1 MTAAMK
7 PIANSIAAM
16 APDLAEWRQDFHRHP
31 ELGYHEQ
38 RTAGKVASLLRDF
51 GLDRVETGIGVT
63 GVVGV
68 LHGRGGPGGLAIML
82 RADMDALPIHE
93 ASGVAHES
101 LEPGKMHACGHD
113 GHTTML
119 LGAARHLAATRNFA
133 GTVYF
138 CFQPAEEG
146 GAGAKAMLD
155 DGLMRRFPVSSVF
168 GMHNWPGTPAGHFA
182 VQEGPVLAAA
192 DEFTITITG
201 KGGHAAKPHLA
212 RDPIVAGAAL
222 VSALQSIVS
231 RVVDPL
237 EPAVISITQFHAG
250 STHNVIPESAM
261 LMGTTRTF
269 SDEVQ
274 KLIHAEMDRI
284 CAEIGRAFGVAIA
297 LERGAVPYPTT
308 INDPAA
314 TDFTEA
320 VLRDIFGDARV
331 TRGHPRTMGGEDFA
345 FLSREVPGCFVLIGN
360 GDSAPLHHPAYDFSD
375 EAAPAGVAFWSGLV
389 ERALPAG

>member
-1 MTAAMK
+1 MK
-7 PIANSIAAM
+7 PIANSIAVM
-16 APDLAEWRQDFHRHP
+16 APDLAAWRQDFHRHP
-31 ELGYHEQ
+31 ELGYNEH
-38 RTAGKVASLLRDF
+38 RTSAKIVSFLREF
-51 GLDRVETGIGVT
+51 GLDQVETGIGVT

-68 LHGRGGPGGLAIML
+68 LHGKGGSGGPAIML

-93 ASGVAHES
+93 ASGVEHQS

-155 DGLMRRFPVSSVF
+155 DGLLERFPVSRVF
-168 GMHNWPGTPAGHFA
+168 GMHNWPGLAAGHFA
-182 VQEGPVLAAA
+182 LQEGPVLAAA
-192 DEFTITITG
+192 DEFEITITG

-222 VSALQSIVS
+222 VTSLQSIVS

-237 EPAVISITQFHAG
+237 EPAVVSVTQFHAG
-250 STHNVIPESAM
+250 STHNVIPGSAM

-269 SDEVQ
+269 SDAVQ
-274 KLIHAEMDRI
+274 KLVHDEMDRI
-284 CAEIGRAFGVAIA
+284 CLETGRAFGLDIV
-297 LERGAVPYPTT
+297 LERGPNPYPATV
-308 INDPAA
+308 NDPAA

-320 VLRDIFGDARV
+320 ALRDIFGDGRV

-345 FLSREVPGCFVLIGN
+345 FLAREVPGCFVLIGN

-375 EAAPAGVAFWSGLV
+375 EAAPAGVAYWAGLV
-389 ERALPAG
+389 ERALPAS

>member
-1 MTAAMK
+1 
-7 PIANSIAAM
+7 M
-16 APDLAEWRQDFHRHP
+16 APELAEWRQDFHRHP
-31 ELGYHEQ
+31 ELGYHEE
-38 RTAGKVASLLRDF
+38 RTAARVASLLRDF
-51 GLDRVETGIGVT
+51 GLDHVETGIGVT

-68 LHGRGGPGGLAIML
+68 LHGRGGPGTEAIML
-82 RADMDALPIHE
+82 RADMDALPMHE

-119 LGAARHLAATRNFA
+119 LGAAKHLASTRNFA

-155 DGLMRRFPVSSVF
+155 DGLLQRFPASRVF
-168 GMHNWPGTPAGHFA
+168 GMHNWPGMAAGHF
-182 VQEGPVLAAA
+182 VLQDGPVLASA
-192 DEFTITITG
+192 DEFTITVKG

-237 EPAVISITQFHAG
+237 EPAVVSITQFHAG
-250 STHNVIPESAM
+250 STHNVIPESAL

-269 SDEVQ
+269 SDKVQ
-274 KLIHAEMDRI
+274 AVIQAEMDRI
-284 CAEIGRAFGVAIA
+284 CAEIGRSFAVEI
-297 LERGAVPYPTT
+297 EIDRGPTPYPATV
-308 INDPAA
+308 NDRAV

-320 VLRDIFGDARV
+320 ALRDIFGDARV
-331 TRGHPRTMGGEDFA
+331 VRGHPPTMGSEDFA